1 MQVARRRW
9 SGVLIAGSARTPQGV
24 CMRIW
29 LSQSGR
35 AAYGCR
41 GPCGNAARVRASSL
55 TTASVR

>member
-9 SGVLIAGSARTPQGV
+9 SAVLIAGSARTPEGV
-24 CMRIW
+24 CKRVW

-41 GPCGNAARVRASSL
+41 GPGGDAARVRASSL
-55 TTASVR
+55 TIVSSR